1 MKTRLFDRAV
11 DKPGR
16 GIIIQVVN
24 NIIVRFLL
32 IFCLNVKF
40 VKDKKAFFSITV
52 SVSSVGDPIFYGNW
66 LIACCGTLFWVTIG
80 NAKC

>member
-1 MKTRLFDRAV
+1 MFDRAV

-32 IFCLNVKF
+32 IFCSNM
-40 VKDKKAFFSITV
+40 KDKRAFFLLQ
-52 SVSSVGDPIFYGNW
+52 F
-66 LIACCGTLFWVTIG
+66 LFRQLVILFFMEIG
-80 NAKC
+80 

>member
-1 MKTRLFDRAV
+1 M
-11 DKPGR
+11 
-16 GIIIQVVN
+16 
-24 NIIVRFLL
+24 
-32 IFCLNVKF
+32 KF